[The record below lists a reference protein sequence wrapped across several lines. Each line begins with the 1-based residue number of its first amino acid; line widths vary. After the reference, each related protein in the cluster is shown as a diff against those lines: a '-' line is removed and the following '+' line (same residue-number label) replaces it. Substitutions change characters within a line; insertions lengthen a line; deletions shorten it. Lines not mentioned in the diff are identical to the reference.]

1 LSLGPDPLCTQEYDD
16 QFYEELRDM
25 TTTRNQGN
33 KDHIEIWFQSVISLQ
48 HHSIFQQF
56 LAPFLPKQRASH
68 ILVFIKVPLSDMDV
82 SLTEILLHEWMHWKY
97 SYT

>member
-1 LSLGPDPLCTQEYDD
+1 MKTKG
-16 QFYEELRDM
+16 
-25 TTTRNQGN
+25 NQGN
-33 KDHIEIWFQSVISLQ
+33 KDYIEVWFQSVISLQ

-56 LAPFLPKQRASH
+56 LAPSLQKQLASH
-68 ILVFIKVPLSDMDV
+68 ILVFIKVHFSNLDV